1 MRKMFRR
8 IHYLLNR
15 SRLERELDEEMAAHQ
30 EMMPADRR
38 SAFGNTSRLQEEIRD
53 AWGWHWL
60 EDLRHDLVYGAR
72 GFVRDRRLTVSVL
85 AAITLAV
92 GAATAVFSVVDR
104 SLFRALPYN
113 ESDRLVSVGILMPL
127 WGEGEFMF
135 AGAYRDWT
143 STQTALDL
151 TSWRGVS
158 TCDLGGDSPQ
168 RLGCAKVEATFL
180 STLGVQPLLG
190 RNFTAEEDRPN
201 GEAVA
206 LLSFGLW
213 QTNFGADRR
222 VLGQLITLDG
232 KPVRIVGVL
241 PAAFETPDLTSA
253 QLVVPQKLPRARGR
267 NRPVKVIG
275 RLRPGHTPESAAATL
290 APLFEVFRTDFG
302 ARVGSNFQKTMSLR
316 ISTLRDQ
323 QIRDYRLA
331 LWMLLGAV
339 TAFVLIACSNV
350 ANLLLARLAVRRHEF
365 GIRTALGA
373 SRARLIR
380 QMLAESGLLALA
392 GGAGGCALAWCLLR
406 VSIALAPDGML
417 RLQQASLDSR
427 VLGFAVFLSLGAAL
441 LFGLAPSLHHLRTD
455 VSGGV
460 WAVGNRRTWLGQ
472 TLITAQLSVSLVLL
486 TAASLLLMSL
496 WRLQNAPL
504 GFERERI
511 VTASFTLP
519 QYRYQDEARQQN
531 FFTQLEARLNGIP
544 GVVAA
549 AITDSLPP
557 GGDTRTAPYA
567 ALLDPSGSAGETST
581 EGSVR
586 WRYVTPGYFEALG
599 IPIKRGRVFSDTDR
613 LPGEQQVI
621 LSESLSRR
629 GLGEGDAIGKS
640 IGGGWPRLVIGI
652 AGDVRNAGP
661 ANSPDPEFYVV
672 RKTSR
677 DGIPGGGGPDWSRRA
692 TAIIR
697 STLSET
703 AAAESLRS
711 TMHELDST
719 LPVKIETMDSQV
731 DHYYARPRFQT
742 ALLSLFA
749 FTGLVLAGIGLYGLI
764 SVLVAERTREIG
776 VRIAFGA
783 TRSRIAR
790 MVIADAARWTGA
802 GAIVGIAASAG
813 LLHLL
818 QGLLYEVKPLDARAF
833 IAAVTVLVAVA
844 LLAAWIPARRA
855 SRVEP
860 MIALRHE

>member
-8 IHYLLNR
+8 IYYLLNR
-15 SRLERELDEEMAAHQ
+15 RRLERELDDEMAAHR

-38 SAFGNTSRLQEEIRD
+38 PAFGNTLRLREETRD
-53 AWGWHWL
+53 AWGWRWVD
-60 EDLRHDLVYGAR
+60 DLRQDLVFGAR
-72 GFVRDRRLTVSVL
+72 GFFRDRRLTVSVL

-104 SLFRALPYN
+104 SLFRALPYF
-113 ESDRLVSVGILMPL
+113 ESDRLVSVGVVMPL

-135 AGAYRDWT
+135 AGAYRDWR

-151 TSWRGVS
+151 TSWGGVS
-158 TCDLGGDSPQ
+158 ACDLGGDLPQ

-180 STLGVQPLLG
+180 PTLGVRPFLG
-190 RNFTAEEDRPN
+190 RNFTPEEGRQGGD
-201 GEAVA
+201 AVA

-213 QTNFGADRR
+213 QTNFGADRS
-222 VLGQLITLDG
+222 VLGKLITLDG

-241 PAAFETPDLTSA
+241 PAVFETPDLTSA
-253 QLVVPQKLPRARGR
+253 ELVVPQKLPRERGR

-275 RLRPGHTPESAAATL
+275 RLRPGHTPASAAAAL
-290 APLFEVFRTDFG
+290 APLFEVFGADFG
-302 ARVGSNFQKTMSLR
+302 ARVGSNFQKTMSLS
-316 ISTLRDQ
+316 ITTLRDQ

-339 TAFVLIACSNV
+339 SAFVLIACSNV
-350 ANLLLARLAVRRHEF
+350 ANLLLARSAERRHEF

-373 SRARLIR
+373 SRPRLIR
-380 QMLAESGLLALA
+380 QMLTESGLLALA
-392 GGAGGCALAWCLLR
+392 GGVGGCALAWCLLR
-406 VSIALAPDGML
+406 VCIVLAPDGML
-417 RLQQASLDSR
+417 RLQQASLDPR
-427 VLGFAVFLSLGAAL
+427 VLAFALLLSFGAAL
-441 LFGLAPSLHHLRTD
+441 LFGLAPSLYRMQTEML
-455 VSGGV
+455 GGV
-460 WAVGNRRTWLGQ
+460 WAIGHRRTWLGQ
-472 TLITAQLSVSLVLL
+472 TLIAGQLSVSLVLL

-504 GFERERI
+504 GFEREQI

-519 QYRYQDEARQQN
+519 QYRYQDEARQLN
-531 FFTQLEARLNGIP
+531 FFTQLEARLNGMP

-549 AITDSLPP
+549 AISDSLPP

-599 IPIKRGRVFSDTDR
+599 IPIKRGRTFLDTDR
-613 LPGEQQVI
+613 LPGEQPVI

-629 GLGEGDAIGKS
+629 GLGKGDAIGKR
-640 IGGGWPRLVIGI
+640 IGGGWSRLVVGI
-652 AGDVRNAGP
+652 AGDVQNAGLSS
-661 ANSPDPEFYVV
+661 SPDPEFYVV

-677 DGIPGGGGPDWSRRA
+677 VGIPGGGGPDWSRRA

-697 STLSET
+697 STLSEP
-703 AAAESLRS
+703 AAVESLRS
-711 TMHELDST
+711 AIQQLDST
-719 LPVKIETMDSQV
+719 VPIKIQTMDSQV
-731 DHYYARPRFQT
+731 DHYFARPRFQT

-749 FTGLVLAGIGLYGLI
+749 LTGLALAGIGLYGLI
-764 SVLVAERTREIG
+764 SVLVADRTREIG
-776 VRIAFGA
+776 VRIALGA
-783 TRSRIAR
+783 TRSRIAK
-790 MVIADAARWTGA
+790 MIVSDAARWTAA
-802 GAIVGIAASAG
+802 GVIVGITASAG

-818 QGLLYEVKPLDARAF
+818 QGLLYEVEPLDIRAF
-833 IAAVTVLVAVA
+833 AAAVTALVAVA
-844 LLAAWIPARRA
+844 LLAAWMPARRA